1 MQRDYELKELYIMK
15 KTSNRALKILC
26 VLTLICIVLW
36 VAFYAF
42 QSYFVL
48 TTGSGHGVI
57 NWGSP
62 RMGLK
67 LTMFAVNRLMILTLA
82 GLMAAFVFN
91 ILKHLK
97 GGTIFNRTNVVL
109 LWIMAIV
116 LPIHSFISDNMG
128 FACSATDQHEW
139 ALTDT
144 PFVYAIVALIVALLY
159 KLAYDAAEEQK
170 LTI

>member
-1 MQRDYELKELYIMK
+1 MK
-15 KTSNRALKILC
+15 KTSKRTLKIVCL
-26 VLTLICIVLW
+26 LALICIVLW
-36 VAFYAF
+36 VAFYAN
-42 QSYFVL
+42 QSYYVL
-48 TTGSGHGVI
+48 TTGSGWGVI

-62 RMGLK
+62 NIGSK
-67 LTMFAVNRLMILTLA
+67 LAMFIVNRLTILTLA
-82 GLMAAFVFN
+82 GLMGAFVFN

-97 GGTIFNRTNVVL
+97 GGRIFNRANVVL

-128 FACSATDQHEW
+128 YACSATDQYEW
-139 ALTDT
+139 CLTDS
-144 PFVYAIVALIVALLY
+144 PFVYAIVAVLVAMLY